1 MAKARSR
8 SKKGKKSNSQIN
20 QYDKI
25 FRENLEAA
33 LPGLIRNVL
42 GIHAVHTEEL
52 PDDIQHTKERKPDVL
67 KKVTDKNGNTFVLHI
82 EFQVKDELEMV
93 YRMAEYY
100 IMLLRRYQLPVQQ
113 YVIYIGAGNPGMAD
127 HIVSEQMNFK
137 YRLIALSTVDYHL
150 LLRSDNPEEK
160 MLAILADFGDNDPRR
175 TIENIVNQVVASSKG
190 DFSKQRHIRQLRI
203 LAQLRNLHPQSLKI
217 MDSIA
222 GYIKKENDILYRL
235 GEKEGM
241 EKGIEKGKEIF
252 VKNLLLNTKFS
263 IAKIATLSNVTEAF
277 VKKVKKTLK

>member
-1 MAKARSR
+1 MAKA
-8 SKKGKKSNSQIN
+8 KFPNKKSKHHNPQVN

-33 LPGLIRNVL
+33 LPGLIRNLL

-67 KKVTDKNGNTFVLHI
+67 KKVTDKNGKTFVLHI
-82 EFQVKDELEMV
+82 EFQVKDESEMV

-100 IMLLRRYQLPVQQ
+100 IMLLRRYRLPVQQ
-113 YVIYIGAGNPGMAD
+113 YVIYIGAGNPAMTD
-127 HIVSEQMNFK
+127 HIRSEQMNFK
-137 YRLIALSTVDYHL
+137 YRLVSLSTVDYHL
-150 LLRSDNPEEK
+150 LLRSDKPEEK
-160 MLAILADFGDNDPRR
+160 ILAILADFGDSNPKQ
-175 TIENIVNQVVASSKG
+175 TIENIVTQVVASSKG
-190 DFSKQRHIRQLRI
+190 DFARQRHLRQLRI
-203 LAQLRNLHPQSLKI
+203 LAQLRNLHPQILKI

-222 GYIKKENDILYRL
+222 SFIKKENDVLYML

-241 EKGIEKGKEIF
+241 EKGIEKGKKIF

-263 IAKIATLSNVTEAF
+263 IAKIAELSDVTEDF
-277 VKKVKKTLK
+277 VKKVKKSLK